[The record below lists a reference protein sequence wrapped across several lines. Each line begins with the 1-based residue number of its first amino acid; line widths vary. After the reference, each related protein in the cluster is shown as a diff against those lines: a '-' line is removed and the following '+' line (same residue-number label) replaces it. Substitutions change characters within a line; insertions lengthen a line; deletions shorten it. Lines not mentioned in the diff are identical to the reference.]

1 VSTKKKFELSNLD
14 YNNAGAWPDG
24 VKFTACGLLVVIIA
38 LAFYYFFIKDR
49 LDELAGL
56 ESQEAS
62 LKVTFEDKQGRAA
75 NLEPLKIQL
84 AQMEEMLQQMMRQ
97 LPGKTEMP
105 DLIVDVSQTALA
117 TGIVNELFQPGPEV
131 PQEFYAEKPIQLRMV
146 GTYHQF
152 GSFMSGVASLPRV
165 VILTMHDIS
174 LKPTVRTGKVAA
186 DGSLT
191 LEGTVKTYRYLD
203 EDELAAQQ
211 GNTVAGNGAA
221 APAASGAASTSTP
234 APAASPAG
242 GH

>member
-1 VSTKKKFELSNLD
+1 MSTKKKFSFSNID

-24 VKFTACGLLVVIIA
+24 LKYTACGLVILVILV
-38 LAFYYFFIKDR
+38 LFYYFSISGSR
-49 LDELAGL
+49 ETLAGL
-56 ESQEAS
+56 ENTETS
-62 LKVTFEDKQGRAA
+62 LKATFEEKQGRAA

-105 DLIVDVSQTALA
+105 DLIVDISQTALA
-117 TGIVNELFQPGPEV
+117 TGIVNELFQPGPEA
-131 PQEFYAEKPIQLRMV
+131 PKEFYAEKPIALRMV

-174 LKPTVRTGKVAA
+174 LKPTHKNGKIGD

-191 LEGTVKTYRYLD
+191 LEGTVKTYRYMD
-203 EDELAAQQ
+203 ENEQA
-211 GNTVAGNGAA
+211 AA
-221 APAASGAASTSTP
+221 APAAGKATPAAGAAG
-234 APAASPAG
+234 PAASPAG

>member
-1 VSTKKKFELSNLD
+1 VSTKKKFSLRNID
-14 YNNAGAWPDG
+14 FNNAGAWPDG
-24 VKFTACGLLVVIIA
+24 LKYTACGLVILIILV
-38 LAFYYFFIKDR
+38 LFYYLSISASR
-49 LDELAGL
+49 ETLAGL
-56 ESQEAS
+56 ENTETS
-62 LKVTFEDKQGRAA
+62 LKTTFEEKQGRAA

-105 DLIVDVSQTALA
+105 DLIVDISQTALA
-117 TGIVNELFQPGPEV
+117 TGIVNELFQPGPEA
-131 PQEFYAEKPIQLRMV
+131 PKEFYAEKPIALRMV

-174 LKPTVRTGKVAA
+174 LKPTIKSGKISA

-191 LEGTVKTYRYLD
+191 LEGTVKTYRYMD
-203 EDELAAQQ
+203 ENEQAAEAP
-211 GNTVAGNGAA
+211 AGKP
-221 APAASGAASTSTP
+221 APAASGAA

>member
-1 VSTKKKFELSNLD
+1 MSTKKKIDLRNLD
-14 YNNAGAWPDG
+14 FTNAGAWPDG
-24 VKFTACGLLVVIIA
+24 LKYTACGLVMLFILV
-38 LAFYYFFIKDR
+38 LFYYFSISGSR
-49 LDELAGL
+49 ETLAGL
-56 ESQEAS
+56 ENTETS
-62 LKVTFEDKQGRAA
+62 LKATFEEKQGRAA

-105 DLIVDVSQTALA
+105 DLIVDISQTALA
-117 TGIVNELFQPGPEV
+117 TGIVNELFQPGPEA
-131 PQEFYAEKPIQLRMV
+131 PKEFYAEKPIALRMV

-174 LKPTVRTGKVAA
+174 LKPTHKAGKIGD

-191 LEGTVKTYRYLD
+191 LMGTVKTYRYMD
-203 EDELAAQQ
+203 ENEQA
-211 GNTVAGNGAA
+211 AA
-221 APAASGAASTSTP
+221 APAPASAPAPAAAAS
-234 APAASPAG
+234 PAASPAG

>member
-1 VSTKKKFELSNLD
+1 MSTKKKFSLSNID

-24 VKFTACGLLVVIIA
+24 LKFTACGLLVAIILLLFYW
-38 LAFYYFFIKDR
+38 LAVKDR
-49 LDELAGL
+49 VDQLAVL
-56 ESQEAS
+56 EQQEAS
-62 LKVTFEDKQGRAA
+62 LKTTFEDKQGRAA

-105 DLIVDVSQTALA
+105 DLIVDISQTALA
-117 TGIVNELFQPGPEV
+117 TGIVNELFQPGPET
-131 PQEFYAEKPIQLRMV
+131 PRDFFAEKPIALRMV

-174 LKPTVRTGKVAA
+174 LKPTVKTGKIGA

-203 EDELAAQQ
+203 EDEVAAQQ
-211 GNTVAGNGAA
+211 PAA
-221 APAASGAASTSTP
+221 TQAKGAPAP
-234 APAASPAG
+234 ATPAASPAG

>member
-1 VSTKKKFELSNLD
+1 VSTKKKFSFSNID

-24 VKFTACGLLVVIIA
+24 LKYTACGLVMLIILV
-38 LAFYYFFIKDR
+38 LFYYFSISGSR
-49 LDELAGL
+49 ETLAGL
-56 ESQEAS
+56 ENTETS
-62 LKVTFEDKQGRAA
+62 LKSTFEEKQGRAA

-84 AQMEEMLQQMMRQ
+84 AQTEDMLQQMMRQ

-105 DLIVDVSQTALA
+105 DLIVDISQTALA
-117 TGIVNELFQPGPEV
+117 TGIVNELFQPGPEA
-131 PQEFYAEKPIQLRMV
+131 PKEFYAEKPIALRMV

-174 LKPTVRTGKVAA
+174 LKPTHRSGKIGAD

-191 LEGTVKTYRYLD
+191 LEGTVKTYRYMD
-203 EDELAAQQ
+203 ENEQAADAPPA
-211 GNTVAGNGAA
+211 AGKGTPAA
-221 APAASGAASTSTP
+221 AAS
-234 APAASPAG
+234 PAASPAG

>member
-1 VSTKKKFELSNLD
+1 MSTKKKFSLSNID

-24 VKFTACGLLVVIIA
+24 LKFTACGLLVAII
-38 LAFYYFFIKDR
+38 LLLFYWFAVKDR
-49 LDELAGL
+49 VDQLDGL
-56 ESQEAS
+56 EHQEAS
-62 LKVTFEDKQGRAA
+62 LKLTFEDKQGRAA

-117 TGIVNELFQPGPEV
+117 TGIVNELFQPGPET
-131 PQEFYAEKPIQLRMV
+131 PRDFFAEKPIALRMV

-174 LKPTVRTGKVAA
+174 LKPTVKTGKIST

-203 EDELAAQQ
+203 EDEVAAQQ
-211 GNTVAGNGAA
+211 PAA
-221 APAASGAASTSTP
+221 TAAKGAPAPA

>member
-1 VSTKKKFELSNLD
+1 VSTKKKIDIRNLD
-14 YNNAGAWPDG
+14 FTNAGAWPDG
-24 VKFTACGLLVVIIA
+24 LKYAACGLVIFFILV
-38 LAFYYFFIKDR
+38 LFYYFSISSSR
-49 LDELAGL
+49 ETLAGL
-56 ESQEAS
+56 ESTEAS
-62 LKVTFEDKQGRAA
+62 LKATFEEKQGRAA

-105 DLIVDVSQTALA
+105 DLIVDISQTALA
-117 TGIVNELFQPGPEV
+117 TGIVNELFQPGPEA
-131 PQEFYAEKPIQLRMV
+131 PKEFYAEKPIALRMV

-174 LKPTVRTGKVAA
+174 LKPTHKNGKIGD

-191 LEGTVKTYRYLD
+191 LMGTVKTYRYMD
-203 EDELAAQQ
+203 ENEQAA
-211 GNTVAGNGAA
+211 AAPAPSGAA
-221 APAASGAASTSTP
+221 APAAASP
-234 APAASPAG
+234 AAASPAG